1 MAAGKKNATRL
12 GAAIVFVDEAG
23 FLMAPLVRRSWAP
36 RGQTPVLRQRGRSR
50 RKVSVIAA
58 LVISPKRKRVRACFG
73 LLPDA
78 NFDGESVLAFLRE
91 LRCNLRVPMVL
102 VWDRLKAHIGEP
114 VAGWIVRHRDSV
126 RASLLPPYAPELNPV
141 ETLWA
146 HAKTNAMA
154 NFAARDLDEL
164 MAQTHV
170 STLLIADDEALLR
183 SFLKHGP
190 LFLRLR

>member
-50 RKVSVIAA
+50 RKVSVVAA
-58 LVISPKRKRVRACFG
+58 SLNTTKRKRVRACFG

-91 LRCNLRVPMVL
+91 IGRGSRRDRVKL
-102 VWDRLKAHIGEP
+102 
-114 VAGWIVRHRDSV
+114 
-126 RASLLPPYAPELNPV
+126 
-141 ETLWA
+141 
-146 HAKTNAMA
+146 
-154 NFAARDLDEL
+154 
-164 MAQTHV
+164 
-170 STLLIADDEALLR
+170 
-183 SFLKHGP
+183 
-190 LFLRLR
+190 